1 MNRLLYQAAF
11 VAGLAAV
18 CWVGVGYASGNPL
31 ALVMT
36 VLIGA
41 FYGMGALELHRYQQA
56 TASLHGALQA
66 LGPAPAALADWLATL
81 HPSLRNAVRLR
92 VEGERTGLPGPALTP
107 YLAGL
112 LVLLGM
118 LGTFLGMVV
127 TLKGTVMALEGTA
140 DLATLRASLAA
151 PVKGLGLAFGTSVA
165 GVCASAMLGLMSA
178 LCRRDRLQAA
188 QALDTHIATTL
199 RVFSRAHQRDQ
210 ALQTLQD
217 QARGMPELVDRL
229 QAMMAQMERH
239 SLQLNERLQAN
250 QAQFHQHAEQAYTA
264 LAASVDQTLRQSLA
278 DSARVAAATLQ
289 PAVQATLE
297 GITRETATLH
307 QAVAQTVQQHLDG
320 VSGRLDAAVDQVAA
334 TWSQAL
340 DQQQRGGQ
348 ALAADMRATLD
359 HLGGGFD
366 QRSVALLEAVAQSQA
381 RWQAEQSAL
390 DERRL
395 STWTQQLQAMTTQL
409 QAEWQQ
415 AGLQSQAQLRGTLDE
430 VGRLMHTAAEA
441 PRVAAEVIAQL
452 RQQLSSS
459 LAQDNALLEER
470 QRVMQTLSTLLG
482 AVQHASTEQRA
493 AIDALVASSAEV
505 LQRLG
510 AQFGQQVEAG
520 SARIDQ
526 AAAQVAG
533 SALEVASL
541 GDAFGQAVQLFS
553 VSNDRLVAQLQ
564 GIESALGR
572 NLARSDEQLAY
583 YVAQAREIIDLSLHS
598 QKQIVDD
605 LQKLARRPAA
615 LAGEAC

>member
-41 FYGMGALELHRYQQA
+41 FYGMGALELHGYQQA

-66 LGPAPAALADWLATL
+66 LGQAPAALADWLDTL

-188 QALDTHIATTL
+188 QALDTQVSTTL

-289 PAVQATLE
+289 PAVQATLA

-334 TWSQAL
+334 TWRQAL
-340 DQQQRGGQ
+340 DQQQRGSQ
-348 ALAADMRATLD
+348 ALVADVRATLD
-359 HLGGGFD
+359 RLGGGFD

-390 DERRL
+390 DQQRL
-395 STWTQQLQAMTTQL
+395 STWAQQLQAMTTQL

-430 VGRLMHTAAEA
+430 VGRL
-441 PRVAAEVIAQL
+441 IGGL
-452 RQQLSSS
+452 
-459 LAQDNALLEER
+459 
-470 QRVMQTLSTLLG
+470 
-482 AVQHASTEQRA
+482 
-493 AIDALVASSAEV
+493 
-505 LQRLG
+505 
-510 AQFGQQVEAG
+510 
-520 SARIDQ
+520 
-526 AAAQVAG
+526 
-533 SALEVASL
+533 ASL
-541 GDAFGQAVQLFS
+541 GEAFGAAVAAVRRAFGS
-553 VSNDRLVAQLQ
+553 CSACPDRLVAQLQ
-564 GIESALGR
+564 RHRGGAGPSAWR
-572 NLARSDEQLAY
+572 AATSSWPTTWPRRARSSTSACCRRSRSSTTCS
-583 YVAQAREIIDLSLHS
+583 AG
-598 QKQIVDD
+598 
-605 LQKLARRPAA
+605 RRPAA
-615 LAGEAC
+615 LAGLSAC